1 MWTFLKTAGRAAT
14 LAILG
19 TTVAMAQ
26 ATAPAE
32 AIDGRWDAYLTSQGT
47 VISFRLDIS
56 GSGATLK
63 GTLYNGFRPY
73 DGTTSATFD
82 DNKLVLR
89 LDHYL
94 TTITAT
100 LKDGKLT
107 GNIASSRVRTA
118 GATAP
123 KAADTG
129 ASEPDVERLTKIESG
144 ENPSTSALFQ
154 AVRHEETDV
163 AAPADVPQIGGSWII
178 PLDSPTAKGESAFR
192 FYVEQRG
199 ADVEATILR
208 IDGDSGTYSGT
219 YKDGRWA
226 LSHFDGGRP
235 GVIEV
240 ALKKDGSIEILQK
253 GGLARNAATQDRSNH
268 SGFGVPGELRDERLA
283 ANAGPNDL
291 AVAPLSGRFAPK
303 LIAYRPEVAKAKGL
317 PEPDSYQTH
326 TGIRDPNEVFKF
338 KFPDDRGNIVSNEDP
353 RFNGKVVLA
362 VVSGT
367 WCPPCHDEIQY
378 LVQLDKKYRDRGLA
392 IVAFDFEEPE
402 QQKSLTREQALVKHY
417 GVKYTYLIAGDKAE
431 VWEKIPQFINLNSWP
446 TTIFIGRDGKVKAT
460 HTGFASPAAGDFHRQ
475 LREEFESKI
484 EKLLSEKAPQSVAD
498 AGNSPVKGGQ

>member
-1 MWTFLKTAGRAAT
+1 MRTFLKVAGHAVT
-14 LAILG
+14 LAIFNASIAL
-19 TTVAMAQ
+19 AQ
-26 ATAPAE
+26 SANPAE
-32 AIDGRWDAYLTSQGT
+32 NIDGRWDASLTSSET
-47 VISFRLDIS
+47 VIPFRLDIS

-73 DGTTSATFD
+73 DSTTSASFE

-107 GNIASSRVRTA
+107 GNVTNARARTA
-118 GATAP
+118 S
-123 KAADTG
+123 AAASKPPNAG
-129 ASEPDVERLTKIESG
+129 ASESDVERLTKIESG
-144 ENPSTSALFQ
+144 ENPSTSAWFQ
-154 AVRHEETDV
+154 AVRHVETAV
-163 AAPADVPQIGGSWII
+163 AAPADVPQVGGLWII
-178 PLDSPTAKGESAFR
+178 PLDSPTAKGENALR
-192 FYVEQRG
+192 FYVEQGG

-219 YKDGRWA
+219 YKDGKWA

-240 ALKKDGSIEILQK
+240 ALTKDGSLEILQK
-253 GGLARNAATQDRSNH
+253 GGLARNAAKQDRSIQ

-283 ANAGPNDL
+283 ANAGPSDL

-303 LIAYRPEVAKAKGL
+303 LIAYRPEIAKAKGL
-317 PEPDSYQTH
+317 PEPDNYQTH

-338 KFPDDRGNIVSNEDP
+338 KFPDDRGNIVSNEDT
-353 RFNGKVVLA
+353 RFKGKVVLA

-378 LVQLDKKYRDRGLA
+378 LVQLDKKYRDKGLA

-484 EKLLSEKAPQSVAD
+484 EKLLAEKAPQNVAD
-498 AGNSPVKGGQ
+498 AGNPPVKGGQ